1 MRALDDFG
9 KAAEQ
14 VPGPSQVGAT
24 APETPYSN
32 SPTQPLPQCC
42 RNARSH
48 SQELRAAAQ
57 VTGALFTPPSHT
69 RDACWD
75 VLISC
80 RIALRAGTTWQR
92 RTSHYGSGS
101 GTLGVA
107 RNPVSPAIPAV
118 MRNPRVS
125 GKGLIDKAAPPGND
139 QTRGSAAR
147 LYLSTLMLL

>member
-75 VLISC
+75 VLIV
-80 RIALRAGTTWQR
+80 R
-92 RTSHYGSGS
+92 SHRPDTGACLCAMRGQS
-101 GTLGVA
+101 LL
-107 RNPVSPAIPAV
+107 PAV
-118 MRNPRVS
+118 PEATRCS
-125 GKGLIDKAAPPGND
+125 GGLWPISDH
-139 QTRGSAAR
+139 T
-147 LYLSTLMLL
+147 T